1 MDTLPLIAVIANILV
16 GLVTLGAVLIKVGG
30 LVTKVD
36 QHEATLADLKPRVTT
51 LETIVEMQPWQHT
64 AR

>member
-30 LVTKVD
+30 LVTKVN

>member
-1 MDTLPLIAVIANILV
+1 MDTLPLIAVIANIFV

-30 LVTKVD
+30 LVTKVN